1 MPRTKLTCYTSYL
14 ILVILDNSF
23 YPHEVSSPALVSIV
37 IEFGTP
43 QSDSVTPM
51 GRLVAHQGPPMVIF
65 LVLMVKFSTSNSGLE
80 KSVKLLIPPDGQL
93 QMQGGN
99 PLHLQIL
106 TYG

>member
-43 QSDSVTPM
+43 QSDSVTPI
-51 GRLVAHQGPPMVIF
+51 GRLVAHQAPPMVIIM
-65 LVLMVKFSTSNSGLE
+65 VLMVKFSRGSTRLVS
-80 KSVKLLIPPDGQL
+80 
-93 QMQGGN
+93 
-99 PLHLQIL
+99 PLMDPLC
-106 TYG
+106 